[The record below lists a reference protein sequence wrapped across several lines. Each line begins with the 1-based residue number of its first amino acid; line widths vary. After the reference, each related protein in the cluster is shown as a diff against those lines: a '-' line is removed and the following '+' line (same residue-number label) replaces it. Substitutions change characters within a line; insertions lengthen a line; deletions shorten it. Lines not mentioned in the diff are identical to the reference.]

1 MRDGSSGERLLE
13 RKAYPGYL
21 HRSAPFSLARRE
33 GLWRDAL
40 LRRMLAFADLTAVV
54 AASVALGFS
63 ADGRLNYALWSAV
76 FAPAWLV
83 LAKLNGLYDRD
94 QRSLRHL
101 TVDEFPRI
109 LVWAL
114 MSTALLAFF
123 LTLTPVGDLSLATAA
138 RAWLAASVVAFAMR
152 GLARLVWRQITSP
165 ERTLIVGDGPLAL
178 ATWRKIELF
187 SDIHVKV
194 VAERNELTVDDLRD
208 SPDCLD
214 GVDRIIVA
222 SSAIDEPLIAELV
235 AICRRRQIKLS
246 VVPPVRG
253 MFGTA
258 VQLSHVADLPV
269 VEYSTWAIPRS
280 TLFLKRAMD
289 VIVSAGA
296 LLILSPLFVL
306 IGAAIVLDS
315 RGPVI
320 VAQSRAGQNRR
331 PFRMLKVR
339 TMVTDAEDLLSALV
353 PFDKLREPVFKLHD
367 DPRVTRVGKILR
379 RTSLDELPQ
388 LVNVLLGDMSLV
400 GPRPEQVEL
409 VDRYE
414 AAHMFRL
421 AVKPGITG
429 PMQIYGRG
437 KLTFEE
443 RLSVEREYVENLS
456 VGRDVRILALTIA
469 PVIRGTGAF

>member
-1 MRDGSSGERLLE
+1 MHDGLSGDRLLE
-13 RKAYPGYL
+13 RTAYPGYL
-21 HRSAPFSLARRE
+21 HPSATFSLARRE

-54 AASVALGFS
+54 AASVALGLS
-63 ADGRLNYALWSAV
+63 ADGRLNYVLWSAV

-123 LTLTPVGDLSLATAA
+123 LTFTPVGDLSLATAA

-152 GLARLVWRQITSP
+152 GVARLVWRQITSP

-280 TLFLKRAMD
+280 TLFLKRALD
-289 VIVSAGA
+289 VIVSASA

-306 IGAAIVLDS
+306 IGAAIVVDS

-320 VAQSRAGQNRR
+320 FAQTRAGQGRR
-331 PFRMLKVR
+331 SFRVLKFR
-339 TMVTDAEDLLSALV
+339 TMVSNAEDLLSALV

-367 DPRVTRVGKILR
+367 DPRVTRVGKVLR

-456 VGRDVRILALTIA
+456 VGRDIRILALTIA

>member
-1 MRDGSSGERLLE
+1 LLE
-13 RKAYPGYL
+13 PKVSADSGYL
-21 HRSAPFSLARRE
+21 HRPAPFSLVRRE

-40 LRRMLAFADLTAVV
+40 LRRMLALADLAAVL
-54 AASVALGFS
+54 AASVALGIS
-63 ADGRLNYALWSAV
+63 ADGRVHYALWSAV

-114 MSTALLAFF
+114 MSTALLALF
-123 LTLTPVGDLSLATAA
+123 LAFTPVGELSLATAA
-138 RAWLAASVVAFAMR
+138 RPWIAASVVAFALR
-152 GLARLVWRQITSP
+152 AVARIVWRQITPP

-187 SDIHVKV
+187 SDIHVSV
-194 VAERNELTVDDLRD
+194 VAERNELTLEDLRD
-208 SPDCLD
+208 SPDDLD

-222 SSAIDEPLIAELV
+222 SSAIDESLIAELV
-235 AICRRRQIKLS
+235 ALCRRRQIKLS
-246 VVPPVRG
+246 VVPPARG

-258 VQLSHVADLPV
+258 VHLSHVADLPV
-269 VEYSTWAIPRS
+269 VEYNTWAIPRS

-289 VIVSAGA
+289 VVVSLTA
-296 LLILSPLFVL
+296 LVILSPLFVL

-320 VAQSRAGQNRR
+320 FAQTRAGQGRR
-331 PFRMLKVR
+331 SFRVLKFR
-339 TMVTDAEDLLSALV
+339 TMVADAEDLLSALV
-353 PFDKLREPVFKLHD
+353 PFDKLREPVFKLHN
-367 DPRVTRVGKILR
+367 DPRVTRVGRVLR

-414 AAHMFRL
+414 PAHMFRL

-437 KLTFEE
+437 RLTFEE

-456 VGRDVRILALTIA
+456 VGRDIRILALTIA

>member
-1 MRDGSSGERLLE
+1 
-13 RKAYPGYL
+13 
-21 HRSAPFSLARRE
+21 
-33 GLWRDAL
+33 
-40 LRRMLAFADLTAVV
+40 
-54 AASVALGFS
+54 
-63 ADGRLNYALWSAV
+63 
-76 FAPAWLV
+76 V

-246 VVPPVRG
+246 VVPPARG

-289 VIVSAGA
+289 VIVSASA

-306 IGAAIVLDS
+306 IGAAILLDS

-320 VAQSRAGQNRR
+320 FAQSRAGQNRR
-331 PFRMLKVR
+331 PFRMLKFR

-367 DPRVTRVGKILR
+367 DPRVTRVGKVLR

>member
-320 VAQSRAGQNRR
+320 FAQSRAGQNRR
-331 PFRMLKVR
+331 PFRMLKFR

>member
-1 MRDGSSGERLLE
+1 MHDGLSGDRLLE
-13 RKAYPGYL
+13 RTAYPGYL
-21 HRSAPFSLARRE
+21 HPSATFSLARRE

-54 AASVALGFS
+54 AASVALGLS
-63 ADGRLNYALWSAV
+63 ADGRLNYVLWSAV

-123 LTLTPVGDLSLATAA
+123 LTFTPVGDLSLATAA

-152 GLARLVWRQITSP
+152 GVARLVWRQITSP

-280 TLFLKRAMD
+280 TLFLKRALD
-289 VIVSAGA
+289 VIVSASA

-306 IGAAIVLDS
+306 IGAAIVVDS

-320 VAQSRAGQNRR
+320 FTQTRAGQGRR
-331 PFRMLKVR
+331 SFRMLKFR
-339 TMVTDAEDLLSALV
+339 TMVSNAEDLLSALV

-367 DPRVTRVGKILR
+367 DPRVTRVGKVLR

-456 VGRDVRILALTIA
+456 VGRDIRILALTIA